1 MENLKELSD
10 AQLNSLYESLKE
22 ELVAVKLEV
31 ERRNPRSEVQYA
43 HSCKD
48 SAKYHQGKYKH
59 WAKLVK
65 HVDTTKTNGYAWEGD
80 FLSIWK
86 THYVPE
92 GSVVIEVC
100 GEKMTA
106 LSAENGEMVTIGSAS
121 TLDQTDL
128 IRQMAEIVNTYRR
141 DEN

>member
-1 MENLKELSD
+1 M
-10 AQLNSLYESLKE
+10 
-22 ELVAVKLEV
+22 
-31 ERRNPRSEVQYA
+31 
-43 HSCKD
+43 
-48 SAKYHQGKYKH
+48 
-59 WAKLVK
+59 
-65 HVDTTKTNGYAWEGD
+65 
-80 FLSIWK
+80 
-86 THYVPE
+86 
-92 GSVVIEVC
+92 VIEVC